1 MPGVGGAV
9 RSSLLVSV
17 PLPGGGGELALYGK
31 NSKAS
36 SNGKWGVGNSD

>member
-17 PLPGGGGELALYGK
+17 PLPGGGG
-31 NSKAS
+31 S
-36 SNGKWGVGNSD
+36 SLFMGRTVKLLLMGSGE